1 MRIKWRKKTVE
12 EKTRNRIKRRIKIEK
27 MYNNTKTK
35 VVFIV
40 LLIPI
45 IYFILNISNLGSGN
59 SKTDVWVLA
68 KHSVEQKLKS
78 PSSAKFPSK
87 SKATILENDNGCT
100 VISYVDAENSFGAKV
115 RSKFV
120 VDLTKKPNGEY
131 ILESVYIE

>member
-1 MRIKWRKKTVE
+1 MRKKWCKKTVE

-27 MYNNTKTK
+27 MYNNTKSK
-35 VVFIV
+35 LIFIV

-45 IYFILNISNLGSGN
+45 IYFIFNIANLRN
-59 SKTDVWVLA
+59 ENNKTDAWVLA
-68 KHSVEQKLKS
+68 KYSVEQKLKS

-87 SKATILENDNGCT
+87 SKATILENEDGCT
-100 VISYVDAENSFGAKV
+100 VVSYVDAENSFGAKV